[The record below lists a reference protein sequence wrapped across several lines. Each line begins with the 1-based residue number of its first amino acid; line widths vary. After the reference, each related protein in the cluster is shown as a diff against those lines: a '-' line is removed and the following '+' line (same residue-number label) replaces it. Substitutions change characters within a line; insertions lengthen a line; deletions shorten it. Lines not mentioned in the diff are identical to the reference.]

1 MFKDPIEVTSDTSC
15 HFFEDQLLVFA
26 QKNQSIYELNQ
37 SAGLVWLMC
46 ERRMSLDEVA
56 QELSSSYGIDYETA
70 ITDTRALLEQWAATG
85 LIAADKEILQVPAKD
100 DETGHSEN
108 IPFDA
113 KRHSGLE
120 PVKTFGVR
128 FAGHNYV
135 FRFGDAHVADLII
148 PMFAHIETDADRAEF
163 GMDVLKD
170 ANQTLI
176 VSDGKVL
183 DAFEDPSETSSRLT
197 FQLVVM
203 AYSKLDFLIA
213 VHSASLSLG
222 NGCVMFPGV
231 CGVGKTTLAAGLIK
245 AGFIHYTEDTAI
257 VDRKTRKVIP
267 TPVSLRI
274 KEGSLGIVEK
284 MFPGSLLPSVH
295 YSADGRKL
303 RYLPPSVGRF
313 MSEPADGET
322 VKALVFNRYEPH
334 SDTRIERIPRVDA
347 FRRIQEC
354 GYYMEGGLDRDRVSE
369 LLDWIRGI
377 DCYELTISSL
387 DEAIPVVREIA
398 Q

>member
-15 HFFEDQLLVFA
+15 HFFEDQLLVFS
-26 QKNQSIYELNQ
+26 QKNQGIYELNQ
-37 SAGLVWLMC
+37 SAGMIWLMC
-46 ERRMSLDEVA
+46 EKRMSLDEVA

-70 ITDTRALLEQWAATG
+70 RTDTSALLEQWAALG
-85 LIAADKEILQVPAKD
+85 LIAADKDALWEPSNDA
-100 DETGHSEN
+100 ESSHPEN
-108 IPFDA
+108 IAFGA
-113 KRHSGLE
+113 ERHTELE
-120 PVKTFGVR
+120 PVKTFGIR
-128 FAGHNYV
+128 FAAHDYV
-135 FRFGDAHVADLII
+135 FRFGSGHLADLII
-148 PMFAHIETDADRAEF
+148 PMFAHIGSDADRAEF
-163 GMDVLKD
+163 GIDVLED
-170 ANQTLI
+170 GDQILI

-183 DAFEDPSETSSRLT
+183 DAFKDQSETSSRLT

-203 AYSKLDFLIA
+203 AYAKMDFLIA

-231 CGVGKTTLAAGLIK
+231 CGVGKTTLAAGLLK
-245 AGFIHYTEDTAI
+245 AGFIHYTDDTAI
-257 VDRKTRKVIP
+257 VDRKTHKVIP

-274 KEGSLGIVEK
+274 KEGSFGIVEK
-284 MFPGSLLPSVH
+284 MFPGSLLTAVH
-295 YSADGRKL
+295 YSSDGRKI

-313 MSEPADGET
+313 VSEPSSGET
-322 VKALVFNRYEPH
+322 VKALVFNRYEPD

-354 GYYMEGGLDRDRVSE
+354 GYYMEGGLDRARVSE

-387 DEAIPVVREIA
+387 DQAIPVIREIA
-398 Q
+398 E